1 MESVLPHNPGFF
13 HGASVVELGR
23 RLRAGDV
30 TCIEL
35 TQASLESIT
44 KLNPYLNAFVHVEA
58 QGALDQAAWADS
70 ELRAGR
76 DHGPLHGI
84 PIAIKDNIDTFDM
97 PTTYGSAHFATH
109 RPTKDAACVARLRAA
124 GAIVVGKTLTH
135 EFAFGPTG
143 DRSAQGATHN
153 PWDLSRMTG
162 GSSAGSAAAVAAGLV
177 PLAIGT
183 DTGGSIRIPSGLCG
197 AVGFKP
203 GVGTVPM
210 EGVFPLSKTL
220 DHVGPIGNNLEDVAI
235 AFSTISGQS
244 DAEHAPV
251 AGLRAGWIDVHSFGP
266 ADRLVTSSIKLQAQK
281 MFGNLEVIQGIE
293 DMIMPLRVAMA
304 DIQRREAYEV
314 HAQRVAERPELF
326 EAEVLERLRM
336 SASVKEEAYVTALS
350 ARLELTAAITRYF
363 DDFDVL
369 VMPTLP
375 ITAPMLDQREVVI
388 DGRMV
393 SVRDAVLS
401 LTSAWN
407 ITGLPAVSLPA
418 GFVNGLPVGLQVIAA
433 PDRDLWLL
441 DQLRHGQ
448 RVLDALG

>member
-35 TQASLESIT
+35 TQASLDSIT
-44 KLNPYLNAFVHVEA
+44 KLNPYLNAFVHVDA

-70 ELRAGR
+70 ELGAGR

>member
-35 TQASLESIT
+35 TQASLDSIT
-44 KLNPYLNAFVHVEA
+44 KLNPCLNAFVHVDA

-97 PTTYGSAHFATH
+97 PTTYGSAHFANH
-109 RPTKDAACVARLRAA
+109 RPTKDAACVARLREA

-183 DTGGSIRIPSGLCG
+183 DTGGSIRIPSGLSG

-244 DAEHAPV
+244 DAEHAPI

-266 ADRLVTSSIKLQAQK
+266 ADRLVTSSIKLHAQK
-281 MFGNLEVIQGIE
+281 LFGNLEVIQGIE
-293 DMIMPLRVAMA
+293 DMITPLRVAMA

-336 SASVKEEAYVTALS
+336 SASVKEEAYVTAMS
-350 ARLELTAAITRYF
+350 ARQELTAAITRYF

-375 ITAPMLDQREVVI
+375 ITAPMLDQREVAI
-388 DGRMV
+388 DGSMV
-393 SVRDAVLS
+393 NVRDAVLS
-401 LTSAWN
+401 LTSTWN
-407 ITGLPAVSLPA
+407 ITGLPAVSIPA

-433 PDRDLWLL
+433 PDRDLWLI
-441 DQLRHGQ
+441 DQLRHCQ
-448 RVLDALG
+448 RVA

>member
-35 TQASLESIT
+35 TQASLDSIT
-44 KLNPYLNAFVHVEA
+44 KLNPYLNAFVHVDA

-70 ELRAGR
+70 ELGAGR

-281 MFGNLEVIQGIE
+281 LFGNLEVIQGIE

-407 ITGLPAVSLPA
+407 ITGLPAVSIPA

-433 PDRDLWLL
+433 PDRDLWLI
-441 DQLRHGQ
+441 DQLRHCQ
-448 RVLDALG
+448 RVAK